1 MKKFRAG
8 RQGSYMKELRAA
20 FPKTVPVMTGYVFLG
35 ITYGILMATN
45 GFPWWLPVVTA
56 TVIYTGSMEFLLVEI
71 LQSAFSPVSVLIT
84 SLMVGARHIF
94 YGLAMLR
101 KYSGTG
107 RAKPYLI
114 YSLTDETFALNYSAD
129 IPKELDR
136 TKYYLSVSL
145 LDQLYWISGSAI
157 GAILGSMITVDIR
170 GLDFMMTAM
179 FVSIFMN
186 QWLSDSDRLRAW
198 SRASGK
204 EVTWKDRLR
213 IHGSELVGV
222 GGSVICL
229 LIFGPDRFI
238 VPSMVLVLI
247 ALTVFKKQFDPNEE
261 ELRLRP
267 LQGGEGL
274 PAGSRKEDR

>member
-1 MKKFRAG
+1 
-8 RQGSYMKELRAA
+8 MKELRAA